1 MFHVEHLHMNKNRSD
16 LKTKLQVKDHFLS
29 GELFNLLHDEEPDM
43 LYTDPVPGE
52 LAKYY
57 ESENYISHTDAKR
70 SFVDRIYQMVKY
82 WSVRS
87 KMNLVESHVVGKKVL
102 LDIGAGTGDFLL
114 YAKKR
119 GWSVSGIETNSSAR
133 ALAKAK
139 DLDLF
144 KERPGGLIPKPTAIS
159 LWHVL
164 EHLPDPK
171 EYLKWIHTQLEE
183 QGILIIAVP
192 NFKSWDAE
200 HYQSDW
206 AAYDVPRHLW
216 HFSKKSILE
225 LTNQHFFVEDIK
237 PMVFDSFYV
246 SLLSEKYRNGKSNLI
261 RAFFNGLRSNMAAW
275 SSGEFSSLIYVL
287 RKR

>member
-29 GELFNLLHDEEPDM
+29 GELFNLLHDEELDM
-43 LYTDPVPGE
+43 LYTDPVPEE

-87 KMNLVESHVVGKKVL
+87 KMNLVESPVVGKKVL

>member
-1 MFHVEHLHMNKNRSD
+1 MNKNRSD

-29 GELFNLLHDEEPDM
+29 GELFNLLHDEELDM
-43 LYTDPVPGE
+43 LYTDPVPKE

-192 NFKSWDAE
+192 NFKSWDAK

-225 LTNQHFFVEDIK
+225 LTNHHFFVEDIK

-275 SSGEFSSLIYVL
+275 SSGEYSSLIYVL

>member
-16 LKTKLQVKDHFLS
+16 LKTHLKVKDHFLS
-29 GELFNLLHDEEPDM
+29 GELFNLLHDEDLDM
-43 LYTDPVPGE
+43 LYTDPVPE
-52 LAKYY
+52 EFAKYY

-192 NFKSWDAE
+192 NFKSWDAK

-275 SSGEFSSLIYVL
+275 SSGEYSSLIYVL

>member
-29 GELFNLLHDEEPDM
+29 GELFNLLHDEELDM
-43 LYTDPVPGE
+43 LYTDPVPEE

-225 LTNQHFFVEDIK
+225 LINHHFFVEDIK

>member
-1 MFHVEHLHMNKNRSD
+1 MEHLHMNKNRSD
-16 LKTKLQVKDHFLS
+16 LKTHLKVKDHFLS
-29 GELFNLLHDEEPDM
+29 GELFNLLHDEDLDM
-43 LYTDPVPGE
+43 LYTDPVPEE

-192 NFKSWDAE
+192 NFKSWDAK

-225 LTNQHFFVEDIK
+225 LINHHFFVEDIK

>member
-16 LKTKLQVKDHFLS
+16 LKTHLKVKDHFLS
-29 GELFNLLHDEEPDM
+29 GELFNLLHDEDLDM
-43 LYTDPVPGE
+43 LYTDPVPEE

-192 NFKSWDAE
+192 NFKSWDAK

-225 LTNQHFFVEDIK
+225 LINHHFFVEDIK

>member
-1 MFHVEHLHMNKNRSD
+1 MNKNRSD

-29 GELFNLLHDEEPDM
+29 GELFNLLHDEELDM
-43 LYTDPVPGE
+43 LYTDPVPEE

-225 LTNQHFFVEDIK
+225 LINHHFFVEDIK

>member
-1 MFHVEHLHMNKNRSD
+1 MNKNRSD

-29 GELFNLLHDEEPDM
+29 GELFNLLHDEELDM

-192 NFKSWDAE
+192 NFKSWDAK

-225 LTNQHFFVEDIK
+225 LINHHFFVEDIK

>member
-1 MFHVEHLHMNKNRSD
+1 MNKNRSD

-29 GELFNLLHDEEPDM
+29 GELFNLLHDEELDM
-43 LYTDPVPGE
+43 LYTDPVPEE

-192 NFKSWDAE
+192 NFKSWDAK

-225 LTNQHFFVEDIK
+225 LINHHFFVEDIK

>member
-1 MFHVEHLHMNKNRSD
+1 
-16 LKTKLQVKDHFLS
+16 
-29 GELFNLLHDEEPDM
+29 M
-43 LYTDPVPGE
+43 LYTDPVPEE